1 MARPGKYWHKN
12 EREVMELLG
21 LRQVPGSGNGWVAKE
36 DGESEHVLCQ
46 LKSTDASS
54 IRVQKQDIDKL
65 EYHAIVSKKLPVFVI
80 QFVQSGQVYLLV
92 KPSDLVDAAR
102 YIKSGSYT
110 READP
115 EGVRSSL
122 GSTSGKLSYTKPR
135 VMSSKAAREAYF
147 KAMNKKYERR
157 RSAT

>member
-1 MARPGKYWHKN
+1 MARPGKFWHRN

-46 LKSTDASS
+46 LKSTEASS

-65 EYHAIVSKKLPVFVI
+65 EYHAIVSKKLPVFAI
-80 QFVQSGQVYLLV
+80 QFVQTGQVYLLV
-92 KPSDLVDAAR
+92 KPLDLVEAAR
-102 YIKSGSYT
+102 YIKSGSYSQ
-110 READP
+110 EADIS
-115 EGVRSSL
+115 GVRGSL
-122 GSTSGKLSYTKPR
+122 GSINGKLSYTKPR
-135 VMSSKAAREAYF
+135 VISSKAAREAYF
-147 KAMNKKYERR
+147 KAMDKKYERR

>member
-1 MARPGKYWHKN
+1 MARSGRFWHRN

-65 EYHAIVSKKLPVFVI
+65 EYHAIVSKKLPVFAI
-80 QFVQSGQVYLLV
+80 QFVQSRQVYLLV
-92 KPSDLVDAAR
+92 KPLDLVEAAK
-102 YIKSGSYT
+102 YIKSGSYLQ
-110 READP
+110 EADP
-115 EGVRSSL
+115 EGVRSTL
-122 GSTSGKLSYTKPR
+122 GSTDSKLSYTKPKII
-135 VMSSKAAREAYF
+135 SSAEAREAYF
-147 KAMNKKYERR
+147 ESIRKKHERR

>member
-1 MARPGKYWHKN
+1 MARSGRFWHRN

-65 EYHAIVSKKLPVFVI
+65 EYHAIVSKKLPVFAI
-80 QFVQSGQVYLLV
+80 QFVQSRQVYLLV
-92 KPSDLVDAAR
+92 KPLDLVDVAKHV
-102 YIKSGSYT
+102 KSGSYL

-115 EGVRSSL
+115 EGVRSTI
-122 GSTSGKLSYTKPR
+122 GSTDSKLSYTKPKII
-135 VMSSKAAREAYF
+135 SSAEAREAYF
-147 KAMNKKYERR
+147 ESIRKKHERR

>member
-1 MARPGKYWHKN
+1 MARPGKFWHKN
-12 EREVMELLG
+12 EGEVMELLG

-65 EYHAIVSKKLPVFVI
+65 EYHAIVSKKLPVFAI
-80 QFVQSGQVYLLV
+80 QFVQSKQVYLLV
-92 KPSDLVDAAR
+92 KPLDLADVAK
-102 YIKSGSYT
+102 YIKSGSYSQ
-110 READP
+110 EADL
-115 EGVRSSL
+115 EGVRSSF
-122 GSTSGKLSYTKPR
+122 GSTDSKLSYAKPKII
-135 VMSSKAAREAYF
+135 SSAEAREAYF
-147 KAMNKKYERR
+147 ESIRKKHERR

>member
-1 MARPGKYWHKN
+1 MARSGRFWYRN

-65 EYHAIVSKKLPVFVI
+65 EYHAIVSKKLPAFAI
-80 QFVQSGQVYLLV
+80 QFVRSGQVYLLV
-92 KPSDLVDAAR
+92 KPSDLVDVAR
-102 YIKSGSYT
+102 YIKSGSCS

-122 GSTSGKLSYTKPR
+122 GSTGSKLSYTKPR
-135 VMSSKAAREAYF
+135 IISSAEAREAYF
-147 KAMNKKYERR
+147 ESIRKKHERR

>member
-1 MARPGKYWHKN
+1 MARLGKFWHRN

-65 EYHAIVSKKLPVFVI
+65 EYHAIVSKKLPVFAI

-92 KPSDLVDAAR
+92 KPLDLVDVAK
-102 YIKSGSYT
+102 YVKSGSCLQ
-110 READP
+110 EADP
-115 EGVRSSL
+115 EGVRSSFD
-122 GSTSGKLSYTKPR
+122 STSGKLSYTKPKII
-135 VMSSKAAREAYF
+135 SSTEAREAYF
-147 KAMNKKYERR
+147 KAMKRKYEKR

>member
-1 MARPGKYWHKN
+1 MARPGKFWHKN

-46 LKSTDASS
+46 LKSTEASS

-65 EYHAIVSKKLPVFVI
+65 EYHALVSKKLPVFAI
-80 QFVQSGQVYLLV
+80 QFVRSGQVYLLV
-92 KPSDLVDAAR
+92 KPLDLDEVAK

-110 READP
+110 QEADP
-115 EGVRSSL
+115 GGVRGSL
-122 GSTSGKLSYTKPR
+122 GSTSGKLSYTKPKII
-135 VMSSKAAREAYF
+135 SSKAAREAYF
-147 KAMNKKYERR
+147 EAMKKKYERR

>member
-1 MARPGKYWHKN
+1 MARPGKFWHRN

-65 EYHAIVSKKLPVFVI
+65 EYHAIVSKKLPVFAI
-80 QFVQSGQVYLLV
+80 QFARSGQVYLLV
-92 KPSDLVDAAR
+92 KPLDLVEAAR
-102 YIKSGSYT
+102 YIKSGSYAQ
-110 READP
+110 EADS

-122 GSTSGKLSYTKPR
+122 GSGGDKLSYTKPR
-135 VMSSKAAREAYF
+135 VISSAEAREAYF
-147 KAMNKKYERR
+147 KAMRKRYEKREGRR
-157 RSAT
+157 

>member
-1 MARPGKYWHKN
+1 MARPGKFWHKN

-46 LKSTDASS
+46 LKSTEASS

-65 EYHAIVSKKLPVFVI
+65 EYHAMVSKKLPVFAI
-80 QFVQSGQVYLLV
+80 QFVRSGQVYLLV
-92 KPSDLVDAAR
+92 KPLDLVDAAR
-102 YIKSGSYT
+102 YIKSGSYAQ
-110 READP
+110 EADLG
-115 EGVRSSL
+115 GVRGSL
-122 GSTSGKLSYTKPR
+122 GSTSGKLSYTKPKII
-135 VMSSKAAREAYF
+135 SSKAAREAYF
-147 KAMNKKYERR
+147 EAMKKKYERR

>member
-1 MARPGKYWHKN
+1 MARPGKFWHRN

-46 LKSTDASS
+46 LKSTEASS

-65 EYHAIVSKKLPVFVI
+65 EYHALVSKKLPLFAI
-80 QFVQSGQVYLLV
+80 QFVRSGQVYLLV
-92 KPSDLVDAAR
+92 KPLDLVDAAR
-102 YIKSGSYT
+102 YVKSGSYVHK
-110 READP
+110 DP
-115 EGVRSSL
+115 EGVRGSF
-122 GSTSGKLSYTKPR
+122 GSTSGKLSYTKPKII
-135 VMSSKAAREAYF
+135 SSKAAREAYF
-147 KAMNKKYERR
+147 EAMKKKYERR

>member
-1 MARPGKYWHKN
+1 MARPGKFWNRN

-65 EYHAIVSKKLPVFVI
+65 EYHAIVSKKLPVFAI
-80 QFVQSGQVYLLV
+80 QFVQTGQVYLLV
-92 KPSDLVDAAR
+92 KPLDLVDVAKH
-102 YIKSGSYT
+102 IKSGSYAQ
-110 READP
+110 EADP

-122 GSTSGKLSYTKPR
+122 GSTSGKLSYTKPK
-135 VMSSKAAREAYF
+135 VISSKAAREAYF
-147 KAMNKKYERR
+147 EAVRKKHERR

>member
-1 MARPGKYWHKN
+1 MARTGKFWRRN

-46 LKSTDASS
+46 LKSTEASS

-65 EYHAIVSKKLPVFVI
+65 EYHALVSKKLPVFAI
-80 QFVQSGQVYLLV
+80 QFVRSGQVYLLV
-92 KPSDLVDAAR
+92 NPLDLVDAAR
-102 YIKSGSYT
+102 YVKSGSYT
-110 READP
+110 KGADP
-115 EGVRSSL
+115 GGVRGSL
-122 GSTSGKLSYTKPR
+122 GSASSKLSYTKPR
-135 VMSSKAAREAYF
+135 VVSSSEAREAYF
-147 KAMNKKYERR
+147 EAVRKKYERR

>member
-1 MARPGKYWHKN
+1 MARPGKFWHKN

-46 LKSTDASS
+46 LKSTDANS

-65 EYHAIVSKKLPVFVI
+65 EYHAIVSKKLPVFAI
-80 QFVQSGQVYLLV
+80 QFVRSGQVYLLV
-92 KPSDLVDAAR
+92 KPLDLVEAAK
-102 YIKSGSYT
+102 YVKSGSCSQ
-110 READP
+110 EADP

-135 VMSSKAAREAYF
+135 VVSSSEAREAYF
-147 KAMNKKYERR
+147 ESIRKKYERR
-157 RSAT
+157 RGAT